1 MNDFVTKMHATSGLL
16 DEIPNG
22 VSLAEAEFEALE
34 YIQRFVPEGKAPLAL
49 DSRAPSAS
57 LAETLQQEPRFKRL
71 ERQLPEIAS
80 QLYREAELDANRR
93 FAWLSQLAGKE
104 APAQE

>member
-1 MNDFVTKMHATSGLL
+1 MTLLSGVICGVTSSDREASLNDTEV
-16 DEIPNG
+16 
-22 VSLAEAEFEALE
+22 
-34 YIQRFVPEGKAPLAL
+34 APLAL